1 MSQRR
6 NGPWTILQRLP
17 NGVTFKIRS
26 RNNETKVVHHD
37 RLLPVVV
44 NDDESSAEISDNACA
59 PQDPETLS
67 VVSSDMSSSS
77 ESDFEVDDD
86 DSVDSEPE
94 MIDVPLRRH
103 YPRRNRQARHFPG
116 AIPWNAFT
124 D

>member
-1 MSQRR
+1 M
-6 NGPWTILQRLP
+6 
-17 NGVTFKIRS
+17 
-26 RNNETKVVHHD
+26 VHHD

-44 NDDESSAEISDNACA
+44 NDDEPSAEISDNACA

-77 ESDFEVDDD
+77 ESDFKVDDD

-103 YPRRNRQARHFPG
+103 FRGEIDKQDIFLELFLGTLSLINKRYF
-116 AIPWNAFT
+116 
-124 D
+124 